1 MYLRTVV
8 WTTQEIQDD
17 TTLPMT
23 VVDLSANNVDSAIPT
38 RRGYSVYYLK
48 VLFQRP
54 SSIDKTAI

>member
-54 SSIDKTAI
+54 